1 MVTRA
6 LTFCSYAL
14 LGSLFI
20 LVQSAEADSVV
31 DIRTIDGSGNNL
43 ANSTWGAAHTVMPRV
58 TDAHYPNDG
67 SGATFYGGP
76 GSNTMPPNPR
86 EISNHLYDSGDSYY
100 ANRRR
105 LSNMVWQWGQFL
117 DHDITIVHTSSA
129 SADFA
134 PIAISP
140 DDPMTPFIPFERSQQ
155 AAGTGTSAANPRE
168 QTNSITSY
176 IDASNVYGSDATR
189 AAALRDTG
197 NGGRMKTS
205 AGGLL
210 PYNTMGLDNAG
221 GPAPNFFV
229 AGDVRANE
237 QSGLLAMHTLFV
249 REHNR
254 LADLLSIDN
263 PTWNDEQLYQT
274 ARKIVGAEMQAITY
288 NEFLPALLG
297 KRRARQLKARRYD
310 YDDTIDASI
319 KNEFAASFYRF
330 GHSMLPDELT
340 LPALPGADADS
351 ISLLDSFFNPSVIAS
366 DADGST
372 RHIDQLMLGLSTT
385 VAQEIDAKLG
395 DGVRNFLFGEP
406 GSGGM
411 DLAAIN
417 IQRGR
422 DHGLPSYNE
431 MRMAYGLDPVSSFRE
446 ITRDRKTRKK
456 LRQLYGTVHDIDAW
470 VGGLAEDHLFGSSMG
485 ELISTALIG
494 QFTDLRDG
502 DRYFYTGDD
511 ELMNNS
517 SVDSVIDIK
526 DVTLSDIIG
535 WNTSLDHVP
544 NNVFRVGRF
553 GFDSVFDGIGDV
565 FGGIG
570 DLFGDFG
577 EVWGNN
583 PTPTSNLLFVPEP
596 TTVLLG
602 TFAFAMLATRRRD
615 RCCAVA
621 HLTSK

>member
-6 LTFCSYAL
+6 WTFCGYAILAGL
-14 LGSLFI
+14 LL
-20 LVQSAEADSVV
+20 LAPKAHADSVV
-31 DIRTIDGSGNNL
+31 DIRSIDGSGNNL
-43 ANSTWGAAHTVMPRV
+43 ANTQWGAAHTVMPRV
-58 TDAHYPNDG
+58 ADAYYPGDG
-67 SGATFYGGP
+67 SGTTFYGGP
-76 GSNTMPPNPR
+76 GSNTVAPNPR
-86 EISNHLYDSGDSYY
+86 DISNHLYDSGDSYH
-100 ANRRR
+100 ANHRR

-117 DHDITIVHTSSA
+117 DHDITIVHTSDA
-129 SADFA
+129 NEDFA
-134 PIAISP
+134 PIAVTP
-140 DDPMTPFIPFERSQQ
+140 GDPMTPLIPFHRSQQ
-155 AAGTGTSAANPRE
+155 ATGTGTSAANPRE
-168 QTNSITSY
+168 QVNSITSY
-176 IDASNVYGSDATR
+176 IDASNVYGSDAIR

-205 AGGLL
+205 TGGLL

-221 GPAPNFFV
+221 GGPGFFV
-229 AGDVRANE
+229 AGDIRANE

-254 LADLLSIDN
+254 LAEMLSIDN
-263 PTWNDEQLYQT
+263 PTWEDEQLYQT

-297 KRRARQLKARRYD
+297 TRKARQLAPRRYD
-310 YDDTIDASI
+310 YDSSIDASI

-330 GHSMLPDELT
+330 GHSMLPDALEL
-340 LPALPGADADS
+340 PRLPGAEADS
-351 ISLLDSFFNPSVIAS
+351 LSLLDSFFNPSIIAS

-395 DGVRNFLFGEP
+395 DGVRNFLFGVP

-431 MRMAYGLDPVSSFRE
+431 MRIAYGLDPVSSFRQ
-446 ITRDRKTRKK
+446 ITRDRKVQRKLK
-456 LRQLYGTVHDIDAW
+456 QIYGTVHDIDAW
-470 VGGLAEDHLFGSSMG
+470 VGGLAEDHMRGSSMG
-485 ELISTALIG
+485 ELISTALID

-502 DRYFYTGDD
+502 DRYFYAGDD

-517 SVDSVIDIK
+517 SIDAVIDLK
-526 DVTLSDIIG
+526 DVTLSDIIN

-544 NNVFRVGRF
+544 GNVFRVNRF
-553 GFDSVFDGIGDV
+553 GFDNVFDGIGDV
-565 FGGIG
+565 LDNFDDFFNSVFGGG
-570 DLFGDFG
+570 GSPPPGMTLF
-577 EVWGNN
+577 
-583 PTPTSNLLFVPEP
+583 SVPEP
-596 TTVLLG
+596 STALLAS
-602 TFAFAMLATRRRD
+602 FACAMLATGRRNR
-615 RCCAVA
+615 RSAA
-621 HLTSK
+621 